1 MPDDLNILSGSEE
14 LVLRIDALLPQTQ
27 CRQCG
32 YAGCKPYAQA
42 MAAGQADINQCPPG
56 GDQGIRKLAALL
68 GRPYLPL
75 NPAHGI
81 EKPQALA
88 FIDESYCIGC
98 TLCIQACPVDAI
110 VGAAKQ
116 MHTIVADLCTGCE
129 LCIPP
134 CPVDCISMRPPMGT
148 HPHNADAARKRHEFR
163 LFRAARDQQ
172 EKAAR
177 LAEKAAA
184 LTCTSPAQQGSEIG
198 STTLAAPEDRKKAL
212 ISAAI
217 ARAQMQKSQVK
228 PANTNQLSP
237 EQLAQIAEIEA
248 RRSSESKP

>member
-1 MPDDLNILSGSEE
+1 MSEE
-14 LVLRIDALLPQTQ
+14 SKVLPEVEPLALRIDALLPQTQ

-42 MAAGQADINQCPPG
+42 IAEGKADINQCPPG

-75 NPAHGI
+75 NPANGV
-81 EKPQALA
+81 ERPQALA
-88 FIDESYCIGC
+88 FIDETYCIGC

-134 CPVDCISMRPPMGT
+134 CPVDCISMRPPMGA

-163 LFRAARDQQ
+163 LFRDTREQR
-172 EKAAR
+172 EKATR
-177 LAEKAAA
+177 LAAKAAA
-184 LTCTSPAQQGSEIG
+184 LTCASPALQGSETG
-198 STTLAAPEDRKKAL
+198 LTALMTPEDKKKAL
-212 ISAAI
+212 IAAAI

-228 PANTNQLSP
+228 PANTNLLSP

-248 RRSSESKP
+248 RRTSENKS